1 MNTIVN
7 ISNIIKGLFLVIVL
21 SGVFACSKGGE
32 PSPMASSSQSSSSS
46 ISENNHDDAVMRV
59 VGGDDKE
66 DDDDNRGPKFPKRR

>member
-7 ISNIIKGLFLVIVL
+7 ISNIIKGLFLVMIL
-21 SGVFACSKGGE
+21 FSVFACSKGGE
-32 PSPMASSSQSSSSS
+32 PSPMASSSSSS
-46 ISENNHDDAVMRV
+46 ISVNNHDDAVMRV